1 MWVDEETYNNMML
14 GTLVGTIIGL
24 MIAAF
29 FGIFR
34 LAFSVNRWFYY
45 FLKNRGLKSWQSFI
59 VCCGITAVGFIFICS
74 PIMMSDIK
82 TSAQLASPP
91 LLTAAAQ
98 PPQKIM
104 EPKGG
109 KTRKPNVRRVY

>member
-14 GTLVGTIIGL
+14 GTLLGTIIGL
-24 MIAAF
+24 MIAAV

-34 LAFSVNRWFYY
+34 LAFGANRRFYY
-45 FLKNRGLKSWQSFI
+45 FLKNRGLKSWQSFA

-74 PIMMSDIK
+74 PIMMSGIG
-82 TSAQLASPP
+82 TSAQLVSQP
-91 LLTAAAQ
+91 LQVAAQ
-98 PPQKIM
+98 PWQRTT

-109 KTRKPNVRRVY
+109 KTRKSKTRRIY